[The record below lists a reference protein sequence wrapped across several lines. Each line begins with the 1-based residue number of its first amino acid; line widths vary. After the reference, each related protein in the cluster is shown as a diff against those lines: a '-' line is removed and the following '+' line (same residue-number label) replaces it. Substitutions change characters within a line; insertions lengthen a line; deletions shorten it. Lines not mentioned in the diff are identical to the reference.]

1 MPLSFVR
8 IVYAAA
14 PAALIA
20 GLLLSAM
27 QLVEIVP
34 LLRKAETFE
43 VGGHGHAPF
52 IGATVLANVAIAASF
67 ALFVAAAMTLRGDHG
82 WRRGLLWGL
91 AGYAVFF
98 VSPALGLP
106 PELPG
111 TESAPLASRQAW
123 WVAASAS
130 SASGLALMVFARNAA
145 LRAVGLVLVALP
157 HLIGAPHPAIAAGT
171 VPAELGREFV
181 RATFV
186 ANAAFWLALGVLVGL
201 FFPAAAAA

>member
-1 MPLSFVR
+1 MPLSFLR

-14 PAALIA
+14 PAALMA

-27 QLVEIVP
+27 QLTEIVP
-34 LLRKAETFE
+34 LLRKAEAFE
-43 VGGHGHAPF
+43 AGGHAHAPF
-52 IGATVLANVAIAASF
+52 IGATVLANVVIAASF
-67 ALFVAAAMTLRGDHG
+67 ALFVAAAMTLRGHHG

-111 TESAPLASRQAW
+111 TASAALASRQAW
-123 WVAASAS
+123 WAGAAAC
-130 SASGLALMVFARNAA
+130 AAAGLALVVFARHTALRVAGAA
-145 LRAVGLVLVALP
+145 LIALP
-157 HLIGAPHPAIAAGT
+157 HLAGAPQPAFAASSA
-171 VPAELGREFV
+171 PPELAREFV

-186 ANAAFWLALGVLVGL
+186 ANAAFWTALGVLVGL
-201 FFPAAAAA
+201 FRERDS